1 MESIGRILRIGLAL
15 IGPPLLV
22 FMLLPGNAQAYTRTV
37 ATGSLHAP
45 YMHYTKGTTN
55 TNGYLTAWVS
65 YSSGN
70 RYRTVMQAGSGTTVK
85 NECTKSQGWLPKGT
99 YASSTST
106 KSSTDSQAKFKF
118 YRKTSG
124 VATVQGWVWELG
136 NHKCTNGT
144 YRTELFIHSNGI
156 EGTTWDGNYKSNGCI
171 KISQGDR
178 VPIRIDWD
186 SAYKKSDGY
195 VTVS

>member
-70 RYRTVMQAGSGTTVK
+70 RYRTVMQAGSGTWRTPALVD
-85 NECTKSQGWLPKGT
+85 SHPAGT
-99 YASSTST
+99 LFAKERLGYGFCSSE
-106 KSSTDSQAKFKF
+106 
-118 YRKTSG
+118 
-124 VATVQGWVWELG
+124 VLG
-136 NHKCTNGT
+136 
-144 YRTELFIHSNGI
+144 F
-156 EGTTWDGNYKSNGCI
+156 
-171 KISQGDR
+171 
-178 VPIRIDWD
+178 V
-186 SAYKKSDGY
+186 
-195 VTVS
+195 